1 MKKKFRK
8 LLSEKCK
15 DMGLTDKALDDL
27 VEIGA
32 EGLADDASDEDIAA
46 KVDSLVPYA
55 KAMQGE
61 ITRKTQRPKPQSK
74 KPQSNDEGED
84 EGGNEDEA
92 PEWFKPFQKK
102 LTDLET
108 ENAALKAE
116 KDTADVREL
125 PPVPT
130 VPRKPALKTRIVVQQ
145 YQIHITQSFRFS
157 ILLSFPSRPV
167 PCQRLAVGGQLL
179 QSGKLRAHGDA
190 SLGGDAVFLPAALV
204 LAHGLDPATLGERGE
219 RAVERAGGKAHAPA
233 AQALD
238 VLHDAIAV
246 QRRVERE
253 QDIKDRFG
261 QRGGAHTLPLPVFI
275 GCRYIGYRYSNME
288 RSGCQ
293 AEKCLAEFR
302 VRRRESRMIRFL
314 PRPVRGRKHFARS
327 ERRIVR

>member
-108 ENAALKAE
+108 ENAAFKAE
-116 KDTADVREL
+116 KA
-125 PPVPT
+125 
-130 VPRKPALKTRIVVQQ
+130 KTTR
-145 YQIHITQSFRFS
+145 
-157 ILLSFPSRPV
+157 
-167 PCQRLAVGGQLL
+167 
-179 QSGKLRAHGDA
+179 
-190 SLGGDAVFLPAALV
+190 
-204 LAHGLDPATLGERGE
+204 
-219 RAVERAGGKAHAPA
+219 
-233 AQALD
+233 
-238 VLHDAIAV
+238 
-246 QRRVERE
+246 
-253 QDIKDRFG
+253 
-261 QRGGAHTLPLPVFI
+261 
-275 GCRYIGYRYSNME
+275 
-288 RSGCQ
+288 Q
-293 AEKCLAEFR
+293 AEISAKAKKLGIPDYLMKRVSFAEDADLDKELADYKQEL
-302 VRRRESRMIRFL
+302 VTNNLMPKEQAHETGSSKEAMEAAAKAWAESL
-314 PRPVRGRKHFARS
+314 PNK
-327 ERRIVR
+327 

>member
-84 EGGNEDEA
+84 EA
-92 PEWFKPFQKK
+92 PEGFKPFQKK

-116 KDTADVREL
+116 KA
-125 PPVPT
+125 
-130 VPRKPALKTRIVVQQ
+130 KTTR
-145 YQIHITQSFRFS
+145 
-157 ILLSFPSRPV
+157 
-167 PCQRLAVGGQLL
+167 
-179 QSGKLRAHGDA
+179 
-190 SLGGDAVFLPAALV
+190 
-204 LAHGLDPATLGERGE
+204 
-219 RAVERAGGKAHAPA
+219 
-233 AQALD
+233 
-238 VLHDAIAV
+238 
-246 QRRVERE
+246 
-253 QDIKDRFG
+253 
-261 QRGGAHTLPLPVFI
+261 
-275 GCRYIGYRYSNME
+275 
-288 RSGCQ
+288 Q
-293 AEKCLAEFR
+293 AEISAKAKKLGIPDYLMKRVSFAEDADLDKELADYKQEL
-302 VRRRESRMIRFL
+302 VTNNLMPKEQAHETGSSKEAMEADAKAWAESL
-314 PRPVRGRKHFARS
+314 PNK
-327 ERRIVR
+327 

>member
-84 EGGNEDEA
+84 EGGNDDEA

-116 KDTADVREL
+116 KA
-125 PPVPT
+125 
-130 VPRKPALKTRIVVQQ
+130 KTTR
-145 YQIHITQSFRFS
+145 
-157 ILLSFPSRPV
+157 
-167 PCQRLAVGGQLL
+167 
-179 QSGKLRAHGDA
+179 
-190 SLGGDAVFLPAALV
+190 
-204 LAHGLDPATLGERGE
+204 
-219 RAVERAGGKAHAPA
+219 
-233 AQALD
+233 
-238 VLHDAIAV
+238 
-246 QRRVERE
+246 
-253 QDIKDRFG
+253 
-261 QRGGAHTLPLPVFI
+261 
-275 GCRYIGYRYSNME
+275 
-288 RSGCQ
+288 Q
-293 AEKCLAEFR
+293 AEISAKAKKLGIPDYLMKRVSFAEDADLDKELADYKQELVTNFPT
-302 VRRRESRMIRFL
+302 SKQL
-314 PRPVRGRKHFARS
+314 
-327 ERRIVR
+327 RIIHPLN

>member
-116 KDTADVREL
+116 KAKTTRQAEISAKAKKLGIPRL
-125 PPVPT
+125 P
-130 VPRKPALKTRIVVQQ
+130 
-145 YQIHITQSFRFS
+145 
-157 ILLSFPSRPV
+157 
-167 PCQRLAVGGQLL
+167 
-179 QSGKLRAHGDA
+179 DEA
-190 SLGGDAVFLPAALV
+190 SLIR
-204 LAHGLDPATLGERGE
+204 RGC
-219 RAVERAGGKAHAPA
+219 RPRQGAGGLQAGVSHQQPHA
-233 AQALD
+233 Q
-238 VLHDAIAV
+238 
-246 QRRVERE
+246 
-253 QDIKDRFG
+253 
-261 QRGGAHTLPLPVFI
+261 GA
-275 GCRYIGYRYSNME
+275 G
-288 RSGCQ
+288 
-293 AEKCLAEFR
+293 A
-302 VRRRESRMIRFL
+302 
-314 PRPVRGRKHFARS
+314 
-327 ERRIVR
+327 

>member
-84 EGGNEDEA
+84 EGGNDDEA

-108 ENAALKAE
+108 KNAALKAE
-116 KDTADVREL
+116 KA
-125 PPVPT
+125 
-130 VPRKPALKTRIVVQQ
+130 KTTR
-145 YQIHITQSFRFS
+145 
-157 ILLSFPSRPV
+157 
-167 PCQRLAVGGQLL
+167 
-179 QSGKLRAHGDA
+179 
-190 SLGGDAVFLPAALV
+190 
-204 LAHGLDPATLGERGE
+204 
-219 RAVERAGGKAHAPA
+219 
-233 AQALD
+233 
-238 VLHDAIAV
+238 
-246 QRRVERE
+246 
-253 QDIKDRFG
+253 
-261 QRGGAHTLPLPVFI
+261 
-275 GCRYIGYRYSNME
+275 
-288 RSGCQ
+288 Q
-293 AEKCLAEFR
+293 AEISAKAKKLGIPDYLMKRVSFAEDADLDKELADYKQEL
-302 VRRRESRMIRFL
+302 VTNNLMPKEQAHETGSSKEAMEAAAKAWAESL
-314 PRPVRGRKHFARS
+314 PNK
-327 ERRIVR
+327 

>member
-116 KDTADVREL
+116 KA
-125 PPVPT
+125 
-130 VPRKPALKTRIVVQQ
+130 KTTR
-145 YQIHITQSFRFS
+145 
-157 ILLSFPSRPV
+157 
-167 PCQRLAVGGQLL
+167 
-179 QSGKLRAHGDA
+179 
-190 SLGGDAVFLPAALV
+190 
-204 LAHGLDPATLGERGE
+204 
-219 RAVERAGGKAHAPA
+219 
-233 AQALD
+233 
-238 VLHDAIAV
+238 
-246 QRRVERE
+246 
-253 QDIKDRFG
+253 
-261 QRGGAHTLPLPVFI
+261 
-275 GCRYIGYRYSNME
+275 
-288 RSGCQ
+288 Q
-293 AEKCLAEFR
+293 AEISAKAKKLGIPDYLMKRVSFAEDADLDKELADYKQELVTNNLMPKEQPR
-302 VRRRESRMIRFL
+302 NGHLIPLACPRSRRMKREVARRQWKPT
-314 PRPVRGRKHFARS
+314 PRLGPKVFPTSNSS
-327 ERRIVR
+327 ESFTP